1 MHTSD
6 ETLAD
11 ALARYA
17 ELVDTELHR
26 LLDTRDGRGDASN
39 LYSLV
44 RYHLGWVDELAQPI
58 AAPRG
63 KGLRASLLL
72 LVVEALGG
80 DAITCAPLA
89 AAVELLH
96 NFSLLH
102 DDIEDGSLT
111 RRHRPTVWSLWGA
124 PRGINAGDSLH
135 ALAHMAL
142 LNCPLRHTAP
152 KRFIEVLDHFEQATL
167 QLCEGQHLDMRFE
180 DQPITHVSV
189 DVYLRMI
196 EGKSA
201 SLIAAAAWIGARAAG
216 ADKRR
221 VEAAYACG
229 YRLGMA
235 FQMQDDI
242 LGIWGDEAVTGKS
255 ASTDITSRKKTLPIL
270 LAMAQGSG
278 VVREG
283 LGHLY
288 ARPHE
293 DGDERD
299 IRAIMYSLDD
309 ANARALSED
318 YLRRYRDDAYAAL
331 EAMDLP
337 DEARDRL
344 WSFAHLF
351 VERTA

>member
-1 MHTSD
+1 MHTPD

-17 ELVDTELHR
+17 ELVDAELHR

-44 RYHLGWVDELAQPI
+44 RYHLGWVDELARPI

-72 LVVEALGG
+72 LVAEALGG
-80 DAITCAPLA
+80 DVATAAPLA
-89 AAVELLH
+89 AAIELLH

-135 ALAHMAL
+135 ALAHVAL
-142 LNCPLRHTAP
+142 LNCPLRHSAP
-152 KRFIEVLDHFEQATL
+152 RRFIDILDHFEQATL

-180 DQPITHVSV
+180 EQPITQVSV
-189 DVYLRMI
+189 DLYLRMI
-196 EGKSA
+196 EGKTA
-201 SLIAAAAWIGARAAG
+201 SLIATAAWIGARAAG

-221 VEAAYACG
+221 VEAAYTCG

-255 ASTDITSRKKTLPIL
+255 AVGDIVSRKKTLPIL
-270 LAMAQGSG
+270 LAVAHGSNAISG
-278 VVREG
+278 N
-283 LGHLY
+283 LSSAY
-288 ARPHE
+288 SRPHT

-344 WSFAHLF
+344 WSFARLF